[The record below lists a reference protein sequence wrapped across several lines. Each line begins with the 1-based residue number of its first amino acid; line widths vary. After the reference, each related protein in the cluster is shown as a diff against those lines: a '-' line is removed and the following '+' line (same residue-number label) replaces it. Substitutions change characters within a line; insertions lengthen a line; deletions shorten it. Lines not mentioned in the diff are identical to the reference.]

1 MPTWAGALLQV
12 AVQSSLVPPP
22 HDVLLASPSPPLLPP
37 HRRLPTSQSKENA
50 EPPDV
55 HSLGFSPSL
64 LQAYLLIL
72 PLPLTRKRW
81 PLRLS
86 AHWDQEAMPAVP
98 PPPKPHIVQA
108 FTSILHWIFFQQPT
122 LSSLSHQIPVPA
134 PRLALLSPPLLR
146 GHSSQKRSPHAPASR
161 VSTPDSLSPINASS
175 SSFLSEPHLGVGVP
189 QVP

>member
-1 MPTWAGALLQV
+1 MRV
-12 AVQSSLVPPP
+12 AARVPPAVKGGAFG
-22 HDVLLASPSPPLLPP
+22 DGGSWNGSPQSVRIPSRVQWCPLIITPC
-37 HRRLPTSQSKENA
+37 
-50 EPPDV
+50 
-55 HSLGFSPSL
+55 
-64 LQAYLLIL
+64 LLIL

-108 FTSILHWIFFQQPT
+108 FTSILHWIFVQQPT